1 MANVWFKSMNAQSAT
16 SILFDPDDVQSSFAS
31 LASLRLYWMRHSS
44 GACNNVLTAAHCCRR
59 PYQEWFS
66 GVTPLKVRHQVAQMV
81 GLWKATRICR

>member
-16 SILFDPDDVQSSFAS
+16 SILFDPDDVQQPPT

-44 GACNNVLTAAHCCRR
+44 GACNNVLTAAHCCYP

-66 GVTPLKVRHQVAQMV
+66 GVTPLV
-81 GLWKATRICR
+81 